1 MLSLSFLPLP
11 NDVCEIIEFY
21 LNSNAID
28 IIIKYWY
35 KYINEK
41 VNIIN
46 DILNLENY
54 NPLYISNAIVFS
66 NASKIISGNEDYDWW
81 VNIIWTLTDNITSL
95 MNLPFFNIQQKNSFN
110 LSVYSCR
117 ILAHKFNILDQVDY
131 LIQFNL
137 TDNPSLI

>member
-1 MLSLSFLPLP
+1 MF
-11 NDVCEIIEFY
+11 
-21 LNSNAID
+21 D

-66 NASKIISGNEDYDWW
+66 NASKIISGNEDSVWW

-95 MNLPFFNIQQKNSFN
+95 MNVPFFNIQQKNSFN

-117 ILAHKFNILDQVDY
+117 ILANKFNILEQVDY
-131 LIQFNL
+131 LIYHQ
-137 TDNPSLI
+137 DNPSLNY